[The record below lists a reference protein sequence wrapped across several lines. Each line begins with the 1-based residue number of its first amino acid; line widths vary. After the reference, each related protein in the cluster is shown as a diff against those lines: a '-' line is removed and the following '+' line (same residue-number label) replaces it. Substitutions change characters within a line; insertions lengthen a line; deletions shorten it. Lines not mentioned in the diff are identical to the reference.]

1 MARRTA
7 ARRKVMAEA
16 HWTVKLRVPPP
27 NAGASPSVPVGEP
40 GSGPPPP
47 DGAPR
52 PPPEDGDAR
61 GPILGVTSKAMVTF
75 LAPGESVIIWR
86 TSFSFQSLY
95 DFCFQGSAAQATV
108 ATARRVRKRIEI
120 LRIVHPSDDL

>member
-7 ARRKVMAEA
+7 ARRKVIAEA
-16 HWTVKLRVPPP
+16 HWTMKLSVPPR

-40 GSGPPPP
+40 GSRPP

-61 GPILGVTSKAMVTF
+61 GPILGVTSNAMVTF
-75 LAPGESVIIWR
+75 LAQGESVIIRR
-86 TSFSFQSLY
+86 TSFSSQSLY
-95 DFCFQGSAAQATV
+95 DFCFQGSA
-108 ATARRVRKRIEI
+108 
-120 LRIVHPSDDL
+120 